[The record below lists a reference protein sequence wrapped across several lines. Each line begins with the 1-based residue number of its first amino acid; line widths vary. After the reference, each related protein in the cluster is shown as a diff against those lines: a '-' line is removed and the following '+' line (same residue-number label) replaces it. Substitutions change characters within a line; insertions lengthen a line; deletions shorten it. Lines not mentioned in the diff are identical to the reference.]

1 MMLIADILLAAG
13 AIGAGFYCLVL
24 SRRLTRFNDLEN
36 GMGGAVAMLSVQV
49 DDLKRALE
57 QAKATAAEAS
67 ARLEETTERA
77 EETARR
83 LELAMASSHD
93 APHGHGVPDGRERQ
107 VRRRRRG
114 GAEGSV
120 GEAA

>member
-1 MMLIADILLAAG
+1 MQLIADILLAAG
-13 AIGAGFYCLVL
+13 AIGAGLYCLVL

-57 QAKATAAEAS
+57 QAKSTAADAS
-67 ARLEETTERA
+67 VRLEQTTERA

-93 APHGHGVPDGRERQ
+93 APPGGTAPVDGQRQ

-114 GAEGSV
+114 SNASAV

>member
-1 MMLIADILLAAG
+1 MQLIADILLAAG
-13 AIGAGFYCLVL
+13 AIGAGLYCLVL
-24 SRRLTRFNDLEN
+24 SRRLNRFNDLEH

-67 ARLEETTERA
+67 ARLEETTDRA
-77 EETARR
+77 DETARR
-83 LELAMASSHD
+83 LELAMASSHG
-93 APHGHGVPDGRERQ
+93 APRPRGEAEGAQRQ

-114 GAEGSV
+114 GAEPAI

>member
-24 SRRLTRFNDLEN
+24 SRRLSRFNDLEN

-57 QAKATAAEAS
+57 QAKAAAAEAS
-67 ARLEETTERA
+67 ANLEDTTERA

-93 APHGHGVPDGRERQ
+93 APHGRSAQDGRQRQ